1 VSLAR
6 REPVPVVDVEVPG
19 DLDELPRQVDAAV
32 YRLAQEALTNA
43 LRHARNASRVQI
55 RVVEGGGR
63 LRLRVS
69 DDGQIDPTRPASH
82 GFGLLGMT
90 ERVQLLG
97 GTLRA
102 GPAPGGGWTVDAEL
116 PSEIPR

>member
-1 VSLAR
+1 
-6 REPVPVVDVEVPG
+6 VPVVDVEVPG
-19 DLDELPRQVDAAV
+19 DLDELPLQVDAAV

-43 LRHARNASRVQI
+43 LRHARNASRVEI
-55 RVVEGGGR
+55 RVVEGEGR
-63 LRLRVS
+63 LRLHVT
-69 DDGQIDPTRPASH
+69 DDGQIDPARPSSH

-102 GPAPGGGWTVDAEL
+102 GPTPGGGWTVDAEL
-116 PSEIPR
+116 PTEVRR